1 MCHFYKRRPLCFDQM
16 NEASITAGV
25 STASMGKF
33 DRHVRGEKVGERT
46 HVSKKR
52 KLVATGSEHTSMSKM
67 ADKMVRE
74 KSDEALDIGRAVSK
88 LEAEKRK
95 QRHTEKVKGAIEVGF
110 GGKKGKKSFLN
121 KSRTK
126 VKSTKGRDPQ
136 KKGISK
142 PGKFAAKQR
151 GKK

>member
-1 MCHFYKRRPLCFDQM
+1 M
-16 NEASITAGV
+16 NEASLAAGL

-33 DRHVRGEKVGERT
+33 DRQVKGEKVGERI

-52 KLVATGSEHTSMSKM
+52 KLVATGTEHTSMSKM

-88 LEAEKRK
+88 LEADKRK
-95 QRHTEKVKGAIEVGF
+95 QRHTEKVKGAIKVGF
-110 GGKKGKKSFLN
+110 GGKKGRKSLSKKSQL
-121 KSRTK
+121 K
-126 VKSTKGRDPQ
+126 VKANGGRDP
-136 KKGISK
+136 KRKGMSK

-151 GKK
+151 GIK